1 MEQALLADGGV
12 EGAVAKGQDLGVAAD
27 GPHACLEAHQAA
39 QPRAPRAPPGVE
51 VERGDARAEAC
62 GEEARGA
69 GEPRANVEDAAAGS
83 DAGAAREG
91 LHRGETAVV
100 VLVQRVEV
108 VGRQPGADL
117 ALATERVEHLG
128 RADGM
133 AVVEIDDARTEVGHR
148 LTLPARAPRGRVE
161 VPPTV
166 WYKKAV
172 SIRPIHAQRSAEGAM
187 TNAGA
192 EAGAPPMKAGLED
205 VVVSTTE
212 ICFIDGHK
220 GRLVYRGYDV
230 DDLVA
235 HSSFEET
242 VFLLFHG
249 RLPNRK
255 ELEANQKTLSA
266 TANRRLPPKLLAML
280 RQLPKKTTPMEVLRT
295 GVSALSAFDP
305 DAADNS
311 HDATLRKS
319 MRLTAQLPT
328 LVAAWERIR
337 RGKAPVAP
345 NPKLSLAANFLYMMS
360 GKKPT
365 ELATK
370 TFDVALILHADH
382 EFNAS
387 TFAARVTAATLSD
400 VHSAVV
406 SGIGALKGPLHG
418 GANEQ
423 VMLMVEKIKD
433 PAKAEAWIRKAIADK
448 MRIMGFGHRVYR
460 VEDPRAKHLRRLAL
474 ELGRQAGS
482 TANVEILETMARVVS
497 AEKHI
502 FPNVDL
508 FSGAAYASMGIP
520 TDQFTPIFAMSRVAG
535 WAAHVLEQHGNN
547 RLIRPR
553 GEYTGA
559 RDLKYVPLANR

>member
-1 MEQALLADGGV
+1 MT
-12 EGAVAKGQDLGVAAD
+12 
-27 GPHACLEAHQAA
+27 
-39 QPRAPRAPPGVE
+39 
-51 VERGDARAEAC
+51 
-62 GEEARGA
+62 
-69 GEPRANVEDAAAGS
+69 DAAVNP
-83 DAGAAREG
+83 
-91 LHRGETAVV
+91 L
-100 VLVQRVEV
+100 
-108 VGRQPGADL
+108 
-117 ALATERVEHLG
+117 
-128 RADGM
+128 
-133 AVVEIDDARTEVGHR
+133 
-148 LTLPARAPRGRVE
+148 
-161 VPPTV
+161 
-166 WYKKAV
+166 
-172 SIRPIHAQRSAEGAM
+172 
-187 TNAGA
+187 
-192 EAGAPPMKAGLED
+192 KAGLED
-205 VVVSTTE
+205 VVVSPSE

-235 HSSFEET
+235 HSNFEET

-266 TANRRLPPKLLAML
+266 TANRRLAPKLIAVL
-280 RQLPKKTTPMEVLRT
+280 RQLPKKTTPMEALRT

-311 HDATLRKS
+311 REATLRKS
-319 MRLTAQLPT
+319 LRLTAQLPT

-345 NPKLSLAANFLYMMS
+345 TPRLNLAGNFLYMMS

-365 ELATK
+365 PLATK
-370 TFDVALILHADH
+370 TFDIALILHADH

-423 VMLMVEKIKD
+423 VMRMVEKIKD
-433 PAKAEAWIRKAIADK
+433 PAKADAWIRKALVDK
-448 MRIMGFGHRVYR
+448 ARIMGFGHRVYR
-460 VEDPRAKHLRRLAL
+460 VEDPRAKHLKRLAL
-474 ELGRQAGS
+474 ELGEQIHDTS
-482 TANVEILETMARVVS
+482 KVEILDTVVKVVG

-508 FSGAAYASMGIP
+508 YSGAAYWAMGIP
-520 TDQFTPIFAMSRVAG
+520 TDQFTPIFAMSRIAG
-535 WAAHVLEQHGNN
+535 WTAHVLEQHGNN

-553 GEYTGA
+553 SDYTGQL
-559 RDLKYVPLANR
+559 DLKYVPLSER